1 MMTLIQDYGA
11 DLLRAIG
18 LHTIYAVSYTH
29 LAMRRFTSA
38 DSASSAFSWRRREWM
53 LSLIH
58 I

>member
-18 LHTIYAVSYTH
+18 LHTIYV
-29 LAMRRFTSA
+29 
-38 DSASSAFSWRRREWM
+38 